1 MVQHFVP
8 LRPRWPAAMQ
18 APIAE
23 VRQDDSMTAAPDRPQ
38 LYLITPPVFEPEDF
52 APVLARVLDAAPFAC
67 LRLAMAGSDED
78 RIARAADQL
87 REIAHPRDIPLVIE
101 RHVVLAERLGLDG
114 VHLPE
119 RTPGIR
125 KLRDRLGR
133 DAIIGASCGASRH
146 DGMNAA
152 EAGADYVAFG
162 PVGDS
167 PLGAGARAGRDLF
180 AWWSEM
186 IEVPVVAEGALT
198 PDLVAALAPVADFVA
213 LGDEIWAQEDP
224 VAALRALIAPLG
236 L

>member
-1 MVQHFVP
+1 
-8 LRPRWPAAMQ
+8 
-18 APIAE
+18 
-23 VRQDDSMTAAPDRPQ
+23 MTAQPDRPQ
-38 LYLITPPVFEPEDF
+38 LYLITPPAFEPEAF
-52 APVLARVLDAAPFAC
+52 APILSRVLDAAPVAC

-125 KLRDRLGR
+125 KLRDRLGA
-133 DAIIGASCGASRH
+133 DAIVGAACGASRH
-146 DGMNAA
+146 DAMNAA

-167 PLGAGARAGRDLF
+167 PLGEGARADRELF

-198 PDLVAALAPVADFVA
+198 PELVAALAPVTDFLA
-213 LGDEIWAQEDP
+213 FGDEIWGQDDP
-224 VAALRALIAPLG
+224 VAALRALTAPLDA
-236 L
+236 

>member
-1 MVQHFVP
+1 MK
-8 LRPRWPAAMQ
+8 
-18 APIAE
+18 
-23 VRQDDSMTAAPDRPQ
+23 AAPDRPQ
-38 LYLITPPVFEPEDF
+38 LYLITPPVFQPAEF
-52 APVLARVLDAAPFAC
+52 APALLRVLDAAPVAC

-78 RIARAADQL
+78 RIARAADHL

-125 KLRDRLGR
+125 KLRDRLGA
-133 DAIIGASCGASRH
+133 DAIIGAACGASRH

-162 PVGDS
+162 PVGNT
-167 PLGAGARAGRDLF
+167 PLGEGARADRDLF

-186 IEVPVVAEGALT
+186 IEVPVVAEGAMT
-198 PDLVAALAPVADFVA
+198 PDLVAALAPVADFIA
-213 LGDEIWAQEDP
+213 LGDEIWTQADP

-236 L
+236 P